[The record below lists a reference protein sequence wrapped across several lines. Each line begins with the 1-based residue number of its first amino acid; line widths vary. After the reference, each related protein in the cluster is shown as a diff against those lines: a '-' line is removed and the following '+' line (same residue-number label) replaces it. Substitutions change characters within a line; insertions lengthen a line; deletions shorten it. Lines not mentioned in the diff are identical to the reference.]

1 MASNKRVLGI
11 CDVCG
16 FQYPHR
22 SLIKNSYGMLV
33 CPTDYEGKFD
43 LKNHPQN
50 KSPNVKD
57 NEFVKNPRPPS
68 YLERNKNWEQTATN
82 FEDTDNYW
90 NLI

>member
-1 MASNKRVLGI
+1 MASIKRAYAL

-16 FQYPHR
+16 FRYR
-22 SLIKNSYGMLV
+22 RRDLKKNSYGMLV
-33 CPTDYEGKFD
+33 CPSDFD
-43 LKNHPQN
+43 GAYDKKNHPQN

-57 NEFVKNPRPPS
+57 NEFIKNPRPPS
-68 YLERNKNWEQTATN
+68 YIERNKNWEQAATN